1 VRTAA
6 AATPSELL
14 QGSDA
19 MVRASI
25 VAGCRFFAGYPMAPF
40 TQLLEEFA
48 RRMPESGGVCMNA
61 ESEIEAVNMALG
73 ASAGGARAATG
84 STGQGIAL
92 MQEAIAEAAFNEL
105 PLVVFNI
112 ARGQQDYFQATRGGG
127 WGDYRTLTLAP
138 KNVAEAVDHTQLLFD
153 IADRYRVPV
162 LLYGDYLVAHT
173 QVSVAVRP
181 MEFPPLAPKTWAL
194 DGSTGGTG
202 RAREIFAYDMG
213 KTNAPGLGPDRHW
226 RAVADKFRDM
236 ESAEAR
242 WESRHLDDAEIL
254 VVSFGT
260 SAVFVDHVVEELR
273 AEGLRL
279 GSFRPITLWPFP
291 YDALEQAARGVRR
304 VLSFE
309 LNAGQMI
316 DDVLIAVQNRA
327 KVASIGGLSQ
337 DQHGLRQ
344 GPLLDANII
353 AERVRAAMEVD
364 SA

>member
-1 VRTAA
+1 MTTVAA
-6 AATPSELL
+6 PRSELL

-19 MVRASI
+19 IVRASI

-40 TQLLEEFA
+40 TQVLEEFSHQLPQA
-48 RRMPESGGVCMNA
+48 GGVCMNA

-73 ASAGGARAATG
+73 ASATGARSATG

-105 PLVVFNI
+105 PLVVINI

-138 KNVAEAVDHTQLLFD
+138 KNVAEAVEHTQLLFD
-153 IADRYRVPV
+153 VADRYRVPV
-162 LLYGDYLVAHT
+162 LLYGDYIVAHT
-173 QVSVAVRP
+173 QVSVAVEP
-181 MEFPPLAPKTWAL
+181 ISFPPLAPKDWAL
-194 DGSTGGTG
+194 DGSTGGTQNS
-202 RAREIFAYDMG
+202 REIFAYAMG
-213 KTNAPGLGPDRHW
+213 KTNAPGVGPDRHW
-226 RAVADKFRDM
+226 NAIADKFRDM
-236 ESAEAR
+236 ESAQAR
-242 WESRHLDDAEIL
+242 WEAAHLDDAETLI
-254 VVSFGT
+254 VSFGT
-260 SAVFVDHVVEELR
+260 SAVFVDHVVEQLR
-273 AEGLRL
+273 ADDGVKL
-279 GSFRPITLWPFP
+279 GTFRPITLWPFP

-327 KVASIGGLSQ
+327 KVRSIGGLSQ

-344 GPLLDANII
+344 GPLLDANIVRDRI
-353 AERVRAAMEVD
+353 RAALE
-364 SA
+364 AGNA

>member
-1 VRTAA
+1 MTAELA
-6 AATPSELL
+6 PARELL

-19 MVRASI
+19 IVRASLM
-25 VAGCRFFAGYPMAPF
+25 AGCRFFAGYPMAPF

-48 RRMPESGGVCMNA
+48 RQLPGDGGVCMNA

-73 ASAGGARAATG
+73 ASSTGARVATG

-92 MQEAIAEAAFNEL
+92 MQEAIAEAAFTEL

-112 ARGQQDYFQATRGGG
+112 SRGQQDYFQATRGGG

-138 KNVAEAVDHTQLLFD
+138 KNVAEAVEHTQMLFD

-162 LLYGDYLVAHT
+162 MMYGDYVVAHT
-173 QVSVAVRP
+173 QVSVAIEP
-181 MEFPPLAPKTWAL
+181 IAFPPLEPKTWAL
-194 DGSTGGTG
+194 DGSSGGTG
-202 RAREIFAYDMG
+202 VAREIFAYDVG

-226 RAVADKFRDM
+226 RGIADKFRDM
-236 ESAEAR
+236 ESVEAR
-242 WESRHLDDAEIL
+242 WEGRHLDDAETLI
-254 VVSFGT
+254 VSFGT

-273 AEGLRL
+273 ADGHRL
-279 GSFRPITLWPFP
+279 GTFRPVTLWPFP
-291 YDALEQAARGVRR
+291 YDALERAAQGARR

-316 DDVLIAVQNRA
+316 DDVLIAVQDRA
-327 KVASIGGLSQ
+327 KVRSIGGLSQ

-344 GPLLDANII
+344 GPMLDANII
-353 AERVRAAMEVD
+353 RDRVRAALEAIRD
-364 SA
+364 